1 LAKPTNINLTI
12 RLDTGDKSPQ
22 PIARVPENWGSGIA
36 GVVVKESAESRYTL
50 TVAYPVNKPDVGL
63 ARDGHRDFAGA
74 EAIEKAAWD
83 YLHDSPNVGQW
94 HEDGTDGAGKVVE
107 SYIWRFDDQVIK
119 SATGTEYT
127 ITKGDWLVGIVW
139 DEPAWENFK
148 SGEATGVS
156 MQGKA
161 HRKAPTPDQ
170 VMKLR
175 I

>member
-1 LAKPTNINLTI
+1 MAKNINLRI
-12 RLDTGDKSPQ
+12 IVENGDSQ
-22 PIARVPENWGSGIA
+22 PRVGYASEEWQGQGLA
-36 GVVVKESAESRYTL
+36 GVVVKEAEESRYTL

-63 ARDGHRDFAGA
+63 ARDGHRDFAG
-74 EAIEKAAWD
+74 EQAIEKAAWT

-94 HEDGTDGAGKVVE
+94 HEEGTDGAGTVVE

-119 SATGTEYT
+119 AVDGSEYT

-139 DEPAWENFK
+139 DDPAWQNFK
-148 SGEATGVS
+148 SGKATGVS

-161 HRKAPTPDQ
+161 TRRAPSPDS

-175 I
+175 S